1 MLSWRPSR
9 IMAMLILL
17 FALVPGIEPR
27 LLADLPAG
35 VESDFGH
42 DVFPAALQRGEL
54 LAGHMLGAPVI
65 DIGTPSALLL
75 AHGSVGGTPGPAD
88 APTR

>member
-1 MLSWRPSR
+1 
-9 IMAMLILL
+9 
-17 FALVPGIEPR
+17 
-27 LLADLPAG
+27 

-54 LAGHMLGAPVI
+54 LAGHVLGAPVI

-75 AHGSVGGTPGPAD
+75 ARESVGGTPGPAD